1 MFKYFYNMNKE
12 MLYKIYI
19 YVKNKINQY
28 NPDEEMLSN
37 YDYSF
42 NEYEKRFYPQ
52 YYVKVDNPE
61 TKQIGLTNLVND
73 CYIISFL
80 QILIHTPDFLHI
92 LKKHGYI
99 DDIIRYLIL
108 VSEYPYNIQN
118 FLNLKKS
125 FEKIN
130 PEYSEYYSN
139 DSQEFGIDL
148 INYIINQLKKPVDES
163 DEDDIINFEDEDIIT
178 SKKEAFEKYMQNK
191 KNLCELENLF
201 LLNETQYFFSSINNK
216 IKISS
221 NLHIEL
227 TLQKTMTLS
236 IDIEDLLYNKYNIDK
251 ENFNLQ
257 PNKILIKSQLVSIP
271 KILIITINRVL
282 IGEIINNSELKFK
295 QELNLDKFID
305 KDLFNDVN
313 KNTKYN
319 LYAINRCIHQKKNN
333 HYSCSIKINNEWY
346 IFDDQKEPKF
356 THYPKTIF
364 SDNVVGLFYIREN

>member
-1 MFKYFYNMNKE
+1 MNKE

-80 QILIHTPDFLHI
+80 QILIHTPDFLDI
-92 LKKHGYI
+92 LKKHGDI
-99 DDIIRYLIL
+99 DDIIKYLIL

-163 DEDDIINFEDEDIIT
+163 DEDDIINFEDKDIIT

-216 IKISS
+216 MKISS

-236 IDIEDLLYNKYNIDK
+236 IDLEDLLYNKYNIDK

-282 IGEIINNSELKFK
+282 IGERINNSELKFK

-346 IFDDQKEPKF
+346 IFDDQKEPKC